1 MAKNVEAAHV
11 LERFTPATR
20 AWFEGAFAAP
30 TPAQIGAW
38 DAISTG
44 QHALVVAPTG
54 SGKTL
59 SAFLW
64 ALDSFARTA
73 TEILSPALP
82 GLETGVSL
90 GTQATKTA
98 TKTAAKSGGTKV
110 LYISPL
116 KALGVDVERNL
127 RAPLV
132 GIKATAAH
140 LGLAVPQ
147 VSVGVRSGD
156 TPANERRKLVTNPP
170 DILITTPE
178 SLYLMLTSRARESL
192 AGVHTVIIDEVHAV
206 AGTKRGAHLALS
218 LERLDALLPSAA
230 QRIGLSATVEPRDEV
245 ARFLGGTAPVSIIA
259 PPITK
264 TWELSVRVPVE
275 DMTDLP
281 AAAAAHDLGPGSG
294 LAPQASIW
302 PHVEEQ
308 IVDLIEAN
316 RSTIVFANSR
326 RLAERLTGRLNEIH
340 EARTTGTDAAPGFAP
355 NGIGSTG
362 AEMTA
367 GTPAVRVQPG
377 TGMPAA
383 MMAQAGT
390 TATSTPATEAGAV
403 APLARAHHGSVSKE
417 TRANIEDD
425 LKTGVLRAVVATSS
439 LELGIDMGL
448 VDLVIQVESPP
459 SVASGLQRVGRA
471 GHQVGETSTGT
482 FFPKHRADLLATAL
496 TVSRMREGKIEK
508 LHIPANPLDVLAQQ
522 TLAAC
527 ALEDLGVE
535 AWFETVRRSA
545 PYASLP
551 RSAFTA
557 TLEMLAGKYPSDE
570 FAQLRPRIVW
580 DRDAGVL
587 TGRPGAQRLA
597 VISGGTI
604 PDRGLFGVYLIG
616 SEDNSGAKGGRRVG
630 ELDEEMVYE
639 SRVGDVFALG
649 ATSWKIEDI
658 THDRVLVSPAFGQ
671 PGKLPFWKGD
681 TQGRPVELGAALGGF
696 TARLA
701 NSTEAAARGELDAIG
716 LDAFAAG
723 NLLNYLGAQQQAT
736 SVVPSDKTL
745 VVERF
750 VDELGD
756 WRVILHSPFGL
767 PVHAPWA
774 LAVGARLHER
784 FGLDGSA
791 MAADDGIVLRVPA
804 MDDEP
809 PGAELFAFEPE
820 EIEDLVTAQVG
831 NSALFASRFRECAA
845 RALLLPRTNPA
856 KRTPLWQQRQR
867 SAQLLDVARKYPD
880 FPIILET
887 VRECLNDVYDL
898 PALKNLLAA
907 VGSRGI
913 AVREVQTRLP
923 SPFAQSLLFG
933 YVAQFL
939 YEGDSPLA
947 ERRAA
952 ALSLDPALLGELLG
966 RTELRELLDAKV
978 IARTQDELQRVSGNR
993 KLAGIEGTADL
1004 LRMLGPLDAAAV
1016 AARLRPEEEAASD
1029 TDGVEAAAGHLAAL
1043 VRSNRAL
1050 AVRLGGRELFAAIED
1065 APRLRDGLGVP
1076 LPHGVPL
1083 AFIEPVA
1090 DPVGD
1095 LVSRFARTHGPFTAS
1110 DVAAALGLG
1119 VAVVLSVLERLV
1131 ADSRVMVGAFRP
1143 AEMLL
1148 DAPVAGGS
1156 ATEYC
1161 DAGVLRMIRTRSL
1174 AALRAEVEPVDQE
1187 TFARFLPGW
1196 QGIGAGLRGI
1206 DGVLAVIE
1214 QLAGVPVPASALE
1227 SHVLPARVRD
1237 YQPWMLDELM
1247 SAGEVLVSGAGA
1259 LAGTDGWIALHTAE
1273 NAPLSLPLPDTA
1285 TLGPLATRLLAV
1297 LGSSGAYFVP
1307 QLAQLLA
1314 NTPDPSDV
1322 PHAAPGIE
1330 PRSAEVLEALW
1341 ELFWASAVSPDTLAP
1356 IRQLLSGGKVAH
1368 RVPALAPRARTARL
1382 GRMAMLRASRQ
1393 DAAIDLSGRRQLP
1406 DSASGRWAA
1415 LPAPEQDTTIRAHA
1429 AAEFLLERYGVV
1441 TRGSVAAESVPGGF
1455 GQLYRV
1461 LGRLEEAGHTRR
1473 GYFVERLGAAQFSTS
1488 ATIDRLRALVR
1499 EPGHGAPPVALA
1511 LAATDPANPYGA
1523 ALGWPEASGGHRPG
1537 RKAGALVVLLDG
1549 RLALYVERG
1558 GKTVLGFGALSADAE
1573 SPDVDPA
1580 VLDAIATELVAV
1592 LRRAAIA
1599 KLGIEKING
1608 RPIAET
1614 PVGAALRRAGFY
1626 SSPSGLR
1633 FRA

>member
-1 MAKNVEAAHV
+1 MGKNLDAAHV

-64 ALDSFARTA
+64 ALDSFARAA
-73 TEILSPALP
+73 TEILDPAIPGVEALLSPQI
-82 GLETGVSL
+82 S
-90 GTQATKTA
+90 
-98 TKTAAKSGGTKV
+98 AAKASKTTSGGTKV

-156 TPANERRKLVTNPP
+156 TPANDRRKLVTNPP

-178 SLYLMLTSRARESL
+178 SLYLMLTSKARESL

-206 AGTKRGAHLALS
+206 AGSKRGAHLALS
-218 LERLDALLPSAA
+218 LERLDNLLAAPA

-245 ARFLGGTAPVSIIA
+245 ARFLGGRAPVSIIA

-264 TWELSVRVPVE
+264 TWDLSVRVPVE

-281 AAAAAHDLGPGSG
+281 AAAAAHDLEPGSG

-340 EARTTGTDAAPGFAP
+340 ETRLGGNEPAAGFAP
-355 NGIGSTG
+355 NPLGSTG
-362 AEMTA
+362 A
-367 GTPAVRVQPG
+367 PVQPG
-377 TGMPAA
+377 TSMPAA

-390 TATSTPATEAGAV
+390 TATSTPETASGAV
-403 APLARAHHGSVSKE
+403 PPLARAHHGSVSKD
-417 TRANIEDD
+417 TRATIEDD

-471 GHQVGETSTGT
+471 GHQVGQTSIGA

-527 ALEDLGVE
+527 ALEELDLE
-535 AWFETVRRSA
+535 DWFETVRRAA
-545 PYASLP
+545 PYAALP

-580 DRDAGVL
+580 DRDLGSL

-604 PDRGLFGVYLIG
+604 PDRGLFGVYLAAGDDG
-616 SEDNSGAKGGRRVG
+616 SGSKGGRRVG

-649 ATSWKIEDI
+649 ATSWKIQDI

-681 TQGRPVELGAALGGF
+681 SQGRPVELGAALGAF
-696 TARLA
+696 TTHLA
-701 NSTEAAARGELDAIG
+701 NAPEQQARDELAAIG
-716 LDAFAAG
+716 LDSFAAG
-723 NLLNYLGAQQQAT
+723 NLRNYLEAQSQAT
-736 SVVPSDKTL
+736 AVVPGDKVL
-745 VVERF
+745 LIERF
-750 VDELGD
+750 TDELGD

-784 FGLDGSA
+784 YGLDGSA

-809 PGAELFAFEPE
+809 PGAELFAFEAD

-845 RALLLPRTNPA
+845 RALLLPRTSPG

-898 PALKNLLAA
+898 PSLKSLLHDISARSIAL
-907 VGSRGI
+907 
-913 AVREVQTRLP
+913 REVQTPVP

-952 ALSLDPALLGELLG
+952 ALSLDPGLLGELLG
-966 RTELRELLDAKV
+966 RTELRELLDAEV
-978 IARTQDELQRVSGNR
+978 IARTQDQLQRTAPDR
-993 KLAGIEGTADL
+993 KLTGIEGTADL
-1004 LRMLGPLDAAAV
+1004 LRMLGPLDENQV
-1016 AARLRPEEEAASD
+1016 AARLHPETEDVTAAEALES
-1029 TDGVEAAAGHLAAL
+1029 AAGHLASL
-1043 VRSNRAL
+1043 VRANRAL
-1050 AVRLGGRELFAAIED
+1050 EVRLGGRKVFAAIED

-1083 AFIEPVA
+1083 AFIDPVA

-1095 LVSRFARTHGPFTAS
+1095 LVSRFARTHGPFTAG

-1119 VAVVLSVLERLV
+1119 VAVVMSVLERLV
-1131 ADSRVMVGAFRP
+1131 ADTRVMVGAFRP
-1143 AEMLL
+1143 AEMLTEAQL
-1148 DAPVAGGS
+1148 TAANT
-1156 ATEYC
+1156 TEYC
-1161 DAGVLRMIRTRSL
+1161 DATVLRMIRTRSL
-1174 AALRAEVEPVDQE
+1174 AALRAEVEPVDQN
-1187 TFARFLPGW
+1187 TFGRFLPAW
-1196 QGIGAGLRGI
+1196 QGIGAGLHGI
-1206 DGVLAVIE
+1206 DGVLAVVE

-1237 YQPWMLDELM
+1237 YAPWMLDELM

-1259 LAGTDGWIALHTAE
+1259 LAGTDGWIAVHTAE
-1273 NAPLSLPLPDTA
+1273 NAALSLPMPDTTA
-1285 TLGPLATRLLAV
+1285 LGDLAGRLHQR
-1297 LGSSGAYFVP
+1297 LGFSGAYFVP
-1307 QLAQLLA
+1307 QLSGFLG
-1314 NTPDPSDV
+1314 TDG
-1322 PHAAPGIE
+1322 AAE
-1330 PRSAEVLEALW
+1330 PTDAAVLEALW
-1341 ELFWASAVSPDTLAP
+1341 ELFWASAVAPDTLAP
-1356 IRQLLSGGKVAH
+1356 LRQLLAGGQGAH
-1368 RVPALAPRARTARL
+1368 RIQSRTPRARTATL
-1382 GRMAMLRASRQ
+1382 GRMAALRAGGSPV
-1393 DAAIDLSGRRQLP
+1393 LSGRRAAP
-1406 DSASGRWAA
+1406 ETASGRWAA
-1415 LPAPEQDTTIRAHA
+1415 LPAPLADPTIRAHA
-1429 AAEFLLERYGVV
+1429 AAEFLLERYGVL

-1473 GYFVERLGAAQFSTS
+1473 GYFVEKLGAAQFSTS
-1488 ATIDRLRALVR
+1488 TTIDRLRTLVR
-1499 EPGHGAPPVALA
+1499 EPGNGQPPVALG

-1523 ALGWPEASGGHRPG
+1523 ALSWPDPPGGHRPG

-1549 RLALYVERG
+1549 ALALYVERG
-1558 GKTVLGFGALSADAE
+1558 GKTVLSFGIAVQVP
-1573 SPDVDPA
+1573 SPEGPEISL
-1580 VLDAIATELVAV
+1580 LDALAVELVAV
-1592 LRRAAIA
+1592 LRRAGTA
-1599 KLGIEKING
+1599 KLAIEKING
-1608 RPIAET
+1608 E
-1614 PVGAALRRAGFY
+1614 PVNDTLLGAALHRAGFY
-1626 SSPSGLR
+1626 STPSGLR
-1633 FRA
+1633 FRGR

>member
-1 MAKNVEAAHV
+1 MAKNADATHV

-38 DAISTG
+38 DAIST
-44 QHALVVAPTG
+44 QRHALVVAPTG

-73 TEILSPALP
+73 TDIMDSALP
-82 GLETGVSL
+82 GLQEQLPATSKTTG
-90 GTQATKTA
+90 
-98 TKTAAKSGGTKV
+98 SGGTRV

-132 GIKATAAH
+132 GIRATAAH
-140 LGLAVPQ
+140 LGLAIPQ

-156 TPANERRKLVTNPP
+156 TPANERRKLVTHPP

-178 SLYLMLTSRARESL
+178 SLYLMLTSKARESL
-192 AGVHTVIIDEVHAV
+192 TQVHTVILDEVHAV

-218 LERLDALLPSAA
+218 LERLDDLLATPA
-230 QRIGLSATVEPRDEV
+230 QRIGLSATVEPREEV
-245 ARFLGGTAPVSIIA
+245 ARFLGGNAPVSIIA

-264 TWELSVRVPVE
+264 TWDLSVRVPVE

-340 EARTTGTDAAPGFAP
+340 ETRVAASTTEAVLVP
-355 NGIGSTG
+355 NGIEPPG
-362 AEMTA
+362 AEPSA
-367 GTPAVRVQPG
+367 GTTVTRVQPG

-383 MMAQAGT
+383 MMAQAGMS
-390 TATSTPATEAGAV
+390 ATSLPADQPGAV
-403 APLARAHHGSVSKE
+403 IPLARAHHGSVSKE
-417 TRANIEDD
+417 TRATIEDD

-527 ALEDLGVE
+527 ALEDVGVE

-551 RSAFTA
+551 RAAFTA

-616 SEDNSGAKGGRRVG
+616 SEESSGSKGGRRVG

-681 TQGRPVELGAALGGF
+681 SQGRPVELGAALGAF
-696 TARLA
+696 TASLVQ
-701 NSTEAAARGELDAIG
+701 SGQSAAREELAGIG
-716 LDAFAAG
+716 LDDFAAG
-723 NLLNYLGAQQQAT
+723 NLLNYLSAQAEAT

-784 FGLDGSA
+784 YGLDGSS

-820 EIEDLVTAQVG
+820 EIEDLITAQVG
-831 NSALFASRFRECAA
+831 NSALFAARFRECAA
-845 RALLLPRTNPA
+845 RALLLPRTSPG

-898 PALKNLLAA
+898 PSLKSLLGQVA
-907 VGSRGI
+907 SRGI

-952 ALSLDPALLGELLG
+952 ALSLDPALLNELLG
-966 RTELRELLDAKV
+966 RTELRELLDAGV
-978 IARTQDELQRVSGNR
+978 IARTQDELQRVAENR
-993 KLAGIEGTADL
+993 KLTGLEGTADL
-1004 LRMLGPLDAAAV
+1004 LRLLGPLEPHEV
-1016 AARLRPEEEAASD
+1016 AARLNPEVDSS
-1029 TDGVEAAAGHLAAL
+1029 TDLLTAAGTYLEAL
-1043 VRSNRAL
+1043 VRGNRAL
-1050 AVRLGGRELFAAIED
+1050 AVRLGGRDVYAAIED

-1095 LVSRFARTHGPFTAS
+1095 LVSRYARTHGPFTAH
-1110 DVAAALGLG
+1110 DVAVALGLG
-1119 VAVVLSVLERLV
+1119 VAVTTSVLERLV
-1131 ADSRVMVGAFRP
+1131 ADTRVMVGAFRP
-1143 AEMLL
+1143 AEML
-1148 DAPVAGGS
+1148 DQAPSPGIS
-1156 ATEYC
+1156 ATDYC
-1161 DAGVLRMIRTRSL
+1161 DAAVLRMIRSRSV
-1174 AALRAEVEPVDQE
+1174 AALRAEGGPGEQD
-1187 TFARFLPGW
+1187 TFARFLPSW
-1196 QGIGAGLRGI
+1196 QGIGAGLRGL
-1206 DGVLAVIE
+1206 DGVMAVVE

-1227 SHVLPARVRD
+1227 SHILPARVRD

-1259 LAGTDGWIALHTAE
+1259 LAGNDGWVALHTFE
-1273 NAPLSLPLPDTA
+1273 NAPLSLPLPDTSTFSA
-1285 TLGPLATRLLAV
+1285 LASKLLGV

-1307 QLAQLLA
+1307 QLAQLSARLPA
-1314 NTPDPSDV
+1314 PDGLPGNHDTAEPS
-1322 PHAAPGIE
+1322 
-1330 PRSAEVLEALW
+1330 SALVLEALW
-1341 ELFWASAVSPDTLAP
+1341 ELFWASAASPDTLGP
-1356 IRQLLSGGKVAH
+1356 LRQLLSGGKNAH
-1368 RVPALAPRARTARL
+1368 RAPAQAPRARTARL
-1382 GRMAMLRASRQ
+1382 GRMAMLRAGRQ
-1393 DAAIDLSGRRQLP
+1393 DAGIELSGRRP
-1406 DSASGRWAA
+1406 APESASGRWAA
-1415 LPAPEQDTTIRAHA
+1415 LPAPLADPTIRAHA
-1429 AAEFLLERYGVV
+1429 AAEFLLERYGVI

-1488 ATIDRLRALVR
+1488 STIDRLRSLVR
-1499 EPGHGAPPVALA
+1499 QDDGGHLPMALG

-1523 ALGWPEASGGHRPG
+1523 ALSWPDAAGGHRPG
-1537 RKAGALVVLLDG
+1537 RKAGALVVLVDG
-1549 RLALYVERG
+1549 ALALYVERG
-1558 GKTVLGFGALSADAE
+1558 GKTVLGFNSLSPSIGVETAPA
-1573 SPDVDPA
+1573 DPA
-1580 VLDAIATELVAV
+1580 LLDAIATELVAV
-1592 LRRAAIA
+1592 LRRGSIG

-1608 RPIAET
+1608 QPIIGS
-1614 PVGAALRRAGFY
+1614 PLGSALRHAGFY
-1626 SSPSGLR
+1626 STPSGLR